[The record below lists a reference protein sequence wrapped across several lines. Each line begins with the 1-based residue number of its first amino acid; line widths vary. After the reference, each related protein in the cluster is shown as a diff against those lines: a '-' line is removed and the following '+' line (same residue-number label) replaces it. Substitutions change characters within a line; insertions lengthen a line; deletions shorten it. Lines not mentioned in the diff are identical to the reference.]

1 MDFSKETWIVS
12 TNTVKNPFILDSAFF
27 DDAKA
32 IITERII
39 PWEGLSRSGVVS
51 EDDANNIKSLEKQ
64 SPENRKATVI
74 SKLDLYSHTLLNLL
88 NKLQVNDK
96 NDVVKNILSLINDL
110 LIGMPRNELLN
121 ALLAL
126 SSIDESLP
134 YQPFMKHLDNLDF
147 LVKTLALYN
156 LVLLFSGA
164 SSNSS
169 SVPPS
174 PEMLSK
180 VFSVLSSDHFIGNSQ
195 DSNAQSIGIQ
205 LLQELLLS
213 RDYKGVYQAVNL
225 TQNFKPINQIL
236 AKLAK
241 RPNSSG
247 LQLLYNLLLTTW
259 ILTFD
264 ASITKSLIH
273 EYPDL
278 VGSLLLISKESVKL
292 KIVRVAIGTLKNF
305 VTLTTSSAEQFKI
318 IKLIMFYGGLA
329 TIATLKER
337 KFASNGSDEEL
348 SNDLGILSDTL
359 NEIVAS
365 KMTSF
370 DEYLTELDNPH
381 LISWSSPMHK
391 SVSFWRENA
400 PKFEDLHYKLVTKML
415 EIMLSQEY
423 KSTTTKVILLNDLQF
438 LMKELGQPLVDFINT
453 EKQGQYKLL
462 IMSYLEDN
470 KGDTELKYQ
479 ALKTIQLLV
488 GLGF

>member
-1 MDFSKETWIVS
+1 MRISFIH
-12 TNTVKNPFILDSAFF
+12 TNTPKNPLTLDSAYFN
-27 DDAKA
+27 DAKA
-32 IITERII
+32 IVTERII

-51 EDDANNIKSLEKQ
+51 ETDANNIKTLEKQ
-64 SPENRKATVI
+64 SPEDRKSTVV
-74 SKLDLYSHTLLNLL
+74 SQLELYSHTLLNLL
-88 NKLQVNDK
+88 NKLQVDDK
-96 NDVVKNILSLINDL
+96 NDVVKNILALVNDL
-110 LIGMPRNELLN
+110 LIGMPGNELLG

-134 YQPFMKHLDNLDF
+134 YQPFLKHVDNPDF
-147 LVKTLALYN
+147 IIKTLALYN

-164 SSNSS
+164 SSISS

-174 PEMLSK
+174 SDTMTR
-180 VFSVLSSDHFIGNSQ
+180 VFSVLSSEHFIGNFQ
-195 DSNAQSIGIQ
+195 DPNAQSIGTQ

-213 RDYKGVYQAVNL
+213 RNYKGVYLAVNL

-305 VTLTTSSAEQFKI
+305 VTLTASSSEQFKI
-318 IKLIMFYGGLA
+318 IKLILFYGGLA

-391 SVSFWRENA
+391 SISFWRENA
-400 PKFEDLHYKLVTKML
+400 PKFDDSHYKLVTKML
-415 EIMLSQEY
+415 EIMLSPEY
-423 KSTTTKVILLNDLQF
+423 DSTTTKVILLNDLQF
-438 LMKELGQPLVDFINT
+438 LIKELGQPLVDFITT
-453 EKQGQYKLL
+453 EKHGQYKLL